1 VTSPFFTPFT
11 FTSLVVHPWEVT
23 GSIPKKQ
30 PIDLIRRPN
39 HRDSVTISCTLP
51 AETLICPFNTMDLIV
66 GTFNHDL
73 YTLHFQSAKGDNDE
87 ASLTVVRPT
96 PAISGH
102 SWLAL
107 SKDKKVLYCTAWTAP
122 RPSIASYS
130 ISRSGREI
138 NFLNAKHIDSL
149 SGYVCCSET
158 HVYSVGGPTG
168 EVFRI
173 EGDGSI
179 GELVQTL
186 NFVDLHGE
194 NMSEQ
199 RGAVPHGDFGG
210 LRHGAH
216 SCDLSPGGRSLYVA
230 DIGRNAIFT
239 YSIANTT
246 ARGLSGER
254 PHLKLGEK
262 HIAPRSHDGP
272 RHTWPHP
279 NGRVLY
285 SVQEHSSMVDL
296 FRIAPDGV
304 MLEHIQGAKI
314 IPADKNARD
323 YWADEVR
330 LSTGPNAAKPRYLY
344 ASTRGL
350 KAQTK
355 GYVAVFELD
364 DNGTLE
370 SEEAITVWQTP
381 TSGGIANAVEPAPWW
396 DGQAENAEYLAL
408 TDSEEGWVFVLRFDG
423 QALQEVARVKLGK
436 TEDGAVVGA
445 ATTVWL

>member
-1 VTSPFFTPFT
+1 
-11 FTSLVVHPWEVT
+11 
-23 GSIPKKQ
+23 
-30 PIDLIRRPN
+30 
-39 HRDSVTISCTLP
+39 
-51 AETLICPFNTMDLIV
+51 
-66 GTFNHDL
+66 
-73 YTLHFQSAKGDNDE
+73 
-87 ASLTVVRPT
+87 
-96 PAISGH
+96 
-102 SWLAL
+102 
-107 SKDKKVLYCTAWTAP
+107 
-122 RPSIASYS
+122 
-130 ISRSGREI
+130 
-138 NFLNAKHIDSL
+138 
-149 SGYVCCSET
+149 
-158 HVYSVGGPTG
+158 
-168 EVFRI
+168 
-173 EGDGSI
+173 
-179 GELVQTL
+179 
-186 NFVDLHGE
+186 
-194 NMSEQ
+194 
-199 RGAVPHGDFGG
+199 
-210 LRHGAH
+210 
-216 SCDLSPGGRSLYVA
+216 
-230 DIGRNAIFT
+230 
-239 YSIANTT
+239 
-246 ARGLSGER
+246 
-254 PHLKLGEK
+254 
-262 HIAPRSHDGP
+262 
-272 RHTWPHP
+272 
-279 NGRVLY
+279 
-285 SVQEHSSMVDL
+285 MVDL